1 MNVALIFLIFLQIQA
16 IREKVQGLELKAKK
30 ADEKAKRIEEG
41 LPVDEDDEDD
51 DHDVPRLS
59 PEESAFQAD
68 VKVWHGVPYLLR
80 LYITESFVQFMEF
93 YQKFWPALIGIH
105 AITLHCGS
113 CRFRALC
120 HGADVMEVVDNG
132 PL

>member
-1 MNVALIFLIFLQIQA
+1 MNVALIFLIFLIFLQIQA

-68 VKVWHGVPYLLR
+68 IK
-80 LYITESFVQFMEF
+80 FMEF

-120 HGADVMEVVDNG
+120 HGVDVMELLPDPNG
-132 PL
+132 QNADE